1 MPVQTRSHGRPAQS
15 LTTKIR
21 EAITNPAPR
30 KTAAPKKTA
39 VKKTDGARVTKKSAT
54 TKHKRKTGIADKIE
68 GVALKI
74 EGALTGKPAVKVGKI
89 FFGFIHFC
97 VVMNFG
103 RLIHPHLT
111 IPPLFVVSNHR

>member
-21 EAITNPAPR
+21 EAITPTPR

-39 VKKTDGARVTKKSAT
+39 VKKTDGARVTKKSGT

-74 EGALTGKPAVKVGKI
+74 EGALTGKPAVKAAGTKKIRGTDGK
-89 FFGFIHFC
+89 GSTSSTPAKKVKHTA
-97 VVMNFG
+97 V
-103 RLIHPHLT
+103 
-111 IPPLFVVSNHR
+111 